1 MGELYLKPGHGQS
14 GVAWFNPSRSKFLS
28 SIIFLSSKIE
38 SILQLAEYFYAK
50 SERLRSTKQLLT
62 EDSLSSLPAF
72 IPAIRHVS
80 GAFGLA
86 CEQNVLHNCP
96 TKVYNNA
103 NEYFEWE
110 GVLIMNVS
118 EAIAK
123 RKSVRAYEDKPI
135 PADVLKRIV
144 EAGQWAPNAGPFQIS
159 VIRNTGLRQRINDRA
174 LDAMVHSGNAFAQ
187 QRASL
192 PGYQPIYGAP
202 VLILLSAPADAPFG
216 PANTALAAENMLLE
230 ATGLGL
236 GSCYLVSP
244 TRALN
249 G

>member
-1 MGELYLKPGHGQS
+1 
-14 GVAWFNPSRSKFLS
+14 
-28 SIIFLSSKIE
+28 
-38 SILQLAEYFYAK
+38 
-50 SERLRSTKQLLT
+50 
-62 EDSLSSLPAF
+62 
-72 IPAIRHVS
+72 
-80 GAFGLA
+80 
-86 CEQNVLHNCP
+86 
-96 TKVYNNA
+96 
-103 NEYFEWE
+103 
-110 GVLIMNVS
+110 MNVS

-135 PADVLKRIV
+135 SADFLKRVV

-159 VIRNTGLRQRINDRA
+159 VIQNARLRQRINDRA
-174 LDAMVHSGNAFAQ
+174 LGAMIHSGNEFSQ
-187 QRASL
+187 RRASL

-216 PANTALAAENMLLE
+216 TANTALAAENMLLE

-249 G
+249 GDLGFG